1 MMIEHTFA
9 PVDLRHGIV
18 RLTYPMPMKP
28 GHVHGYLVPTDDG
41 YLLVDTGLGL
51 PDMVEHW
58 AELVPL
64 LDRPIAAI
72 LVTHFHPD
80 HVGGTAD
87 VVEVT
92 GAPVL
97 QGAID
102 HYQCE
107 KVWGSDAWVPQLA
120 AWFAQQGIPPE
131 EAAELL
137 EVGSI
142 YRQFVH
148 FVPDARLL
156 REGDEVAGWR
166 VAEFPGHADGHICL
180 LKDDVMIAGD
190 HLLPRIT
197 PAVGL
202 YPDSRPDPL
211 GDFMSSL
218 ERVAELAPAL
228 ALPGHGDPIDDPA
241 GRAREIVD
249 HHRERLDAT
258 EQALADGPKSGYALS
273 WVLFPGD
280 LGAAQRRFAVAE
292 ALSHAER
299 LVVEGRAA
307 RGDDDGC
314 LTYTR
319 P

>member
-1 MMIEHTFA
+1 MFA
-9 PVDLRHGIV
+9 PVELAGGIV
-18 RLTYPMPMKP
+18 RITYPMPMKP
-28 GHVHGYLVPTDDG
+28 GHVHGYLVPTGDG

-51 PDMVEHW
+51 PGMVEHW
-58 AELVPL
+58 AALAPS
-64 LDRPIAAI
+64 LDRPVAAV

-120 AWFAQQGIPPE
+120 EWFARQGVPPE
-131 EAAELL
+131 ETDELL
-137 EVGSI
+137 QVGSI

-148 FVPDARLL
+148 FVPGARLL
-156 REGDEVAGWR
+156 REGDEVGGWQ

-180 LKDDVMIAGD
+180 LKDGVMIAGD

-211 GDFMSSL
+211 GDFMASL
-218 ERVAELAPAL
+218 ERVVELAPRV
-228 ALPGHGDPIDDPA
+228 ALPGHGDPVDDPA
-241 GRAREIVD
+241 GRAREIVR
-249 HHRERLDAT
+249 HHCERLDQT
-258 EQALADGPKSGYALS
+258 EAALRDGPKTGYELS
-273 WVLFPGD
+273 CVLFSGD
-280 LGAAQRRFAVAE
+280 LGPAQRRFAVAE

-307 RGDDDGC
+307 QAGDDGC
-314 LTYTR
+314 VTYTR

>member
-1 MMIEHTFA
+1 MFA
-9 PVDLRHGIV
+9 PVELSAGIV
-18 RLTYPMPMKP
+18 RVTYPMPMKP
-28 GHVHGYLVPTDDG
+28 GHVHGYLVPREDG

-51 PDMVEHW
+51 PEMVEQW
-58 AELVPL
+58 AALAPR
-64 LDRPIAAI
+64 LDRPVCEI

-87 VVEVT
+87 AVEVT

-97 QGAID
+97 QGALD

-120 AWFAQQGIPPE
+120 AWFARQGVPPE
-131 EAAELL
+131 QTTELL
-137 EVGSI
+137 EVGSV
-142 YRQFVH
+142 YRRFVH
-148 FVPDARLL
+148 FVPEARLL
-156 REGDEVAGWR
+156 REGDQVDGWQ
-166 VAEFPGHADGHICL
+166 VLEFPGHADGHICL
-180 LKDDVMIAGD
+180 LKDGVLIAGD

-211 GDFMSSL
+211 GDFIASL
-218 ERVAELAPAL
+218 ERVAELAPEI

-241 GRAREIVD
+241 GRAREIVQ
-249 HHRERLDAT
+249 HHRERLDET
-258 EQALADGPKSGYALS
+258 EAALKDGPTTGYDLS
-273 WVLFPGD
+273 CVLFPGD

-299 LVVEGRAA
+299 LIVEGRAA
-307 RGDDDGC
+307 RWGDDGHV
-314 LTYTR
+314 TYTQA
-319 P
+319 

>member
-1 MMIEHTFA
+1 MFA
-9 PVDLRHGIV
+9 PVEVAEGIV
-18 RLTYPMPMKP
+18 RVTYPMPMKP
-28 GHVHGYLVPTDDG
+28 GHVHGYLVPTGDG

-51 PDMVEHW
+51 PEMVERW
-58 AELVPL
+58 AELVPQ
-64 LDRPIAAI
+64 LDRPVTEI

-87 VVEVT
+87 AVEVT

-97 QGAID
+97 QGAVD

-120 AWFAQQGIPPE
+120 AWFAQQGVPPE
-131 EAAELL
+131 ETAELL
-137 EVGSI
+137 EVGSV
-142 YRQFVH
+142 YRTFVH
-148 FVPDARLL
+148 FVAEARLL

-166 VAEFPGHADGHICL
+166 LIELPGHADGHICL
-180 LKDDVMIAGD
+180 LKGGVLIAGD

-211 GDFMSSL
+211 GDFMASL
-218 ERVAELAPAL
+218 ERVSELAPAI
-228 ALPGHGDPIDDPA
+228 ALPGHGEPIADPA
-241 GRAREIVD
+241 GRALEIVQ
-249 HHRERLDAT
+249 HHRDRLDEA
-258 EQALADGPKSGYALS
+258 EAALRRGPRTGYDLS
-273 WVLFPGD
+273 HVLFPGD

-299 LVVEGRAA
+299 LVAEKRAA
-307 RGDDDGC
+307 RGSADGRV
-314 LTYTR
+314 TYTQ

>member
-1 MMIEHTFA
+1 MIEHTFA
-9 PVDLRHGIV
+9 PTAVAAGVV

-28 GHVHGYLVPTDDG
+28 GHVHGYLVPVDDG

-51 PDMVEHW
+51 PEMVENW
-58 AELVPL
+58 AALTPQ
-64 LDRPIAAI
+64 LDRPVTAI

-80 HVGGTAD
+80 HVGGSAD
-87 VVEVT
+87 AVEVT

-97 QGAID
+97 QGTID

-120 AWFAQQGIPPE
+120 AWFAQQGVPPE
-131 EAAELL
+131 VTGELL
-137 EVGSI
+137 EVGSV
-142 YRQFVH
+142 YRTFVH
-148 FVPDARLL
+148 FVAEVRLL

-166 VAEFPGHADGHICL
+166 VIEFPGHADGHICL
-180 LKDDVMIAGD
+180 LKDGVLIAGD

-211 GDFMSSL
+211 GDFMASL
-218 ERVAELAPAL
+218 ERVVELAPTV
-228 ALPGHGDPIDDPA
+228 ALPGHGEPIGDPA
-241 GRAREIVD
+241 GRAREIVQ
-249 HHRERLDAT
+249 HHRDRLDET
-258 EQALADGPKSGYALS
+258 EAALRGGPQTGYELS
-273 WVLFPGD
+273 CVLFPDD

-307 RGDDDGC
+307 RRSDDGRV
-314 LTYTR
+314 TYTR

>member
-1 MMIEHTFA
+1 MIEHTFA
-9 PVDLRHGIV
+9 PVEVIDGIV
-18 RLTYPMPMKP
+18 RVTYPMPMKP
-28 GHVHGYLVPTDDG
+28 GHVHGYLVPVDDG

-51 PDMVEHW
+51 PDLAEQW
-58 AELVPL
+58 AALAPRF
-64 LDRPIAAI
+64 DRPVTEI

-87 VVEVT
+87 AVEVT

-97 QGAID
+97 QGTVD

-120 AWFAQQGIPPE
+120 AWFAQQGVPPE
-131 EAAELL
+131 ETDELL
-137 EVGSI
+137 QVGSI
-142 YRQFVH
+142 YRTFVH
-148 FVPDARLL
+148 LVPETRLL
-156 REGDEVAGWR
+156 REGDEVAGWQ

-180 LKDDVMIAGD
+180 LKDGVLIAGD

-211 GDFMSSL
+211 GDFMASL
-218 ERVAELAPAL
+218 ERVADLEPRI
-228 ALPGHGDPIDDPA
+228 ALPGHGDPIAAPA
-241 GRAREIVD
+241 ERAREIVQ
-249 HHRERLDAT
+249 HHHDRLDET
-258 EQALADGPKSGYALS
+258 EAALRGGPTTGYELS
-273 WVLFPGD
+273 CILFPGD

-307 RGDDDGC
+307 RGSDDVRV
-314 LTYTR
+314 TYTH

>member
-1 MMIEHTFA
+1 MI
-9 PVDLRHGIV
+9 DGIV

-51 PDMVEHW
+51 QDMVDRW
-58 AELVPL
+58 AALAPR
-64 LDRPIAAI
+64 LDRPVTEI

-80 HVGGTAD
+80 HVGGAAD
-87 VVEVT
+87 AVEVT

-97 QGAID
+97 QGALD

-120 AWFAQQGIPPE
+120 AWFAQQGVPQE
-131 EAAELL
+131 ETAELL
-137 EVGSI
+137 EVGSV
-142 YRQFVH
+142 YRTFVH
-148 FVPDARLL
+148 FVPEARLV
-156 REGDEVAGWR
+156 RQGDEVAGWR
-166 VAEFPGHADGHICL
+166 VVEFPGHADGHICL
-180 LKDDVMIAGD
+180 LKDGVLIAGD

-211 GDFMSSL
+211 GDFLASL
-218 ERVAELAPAL
+218 ERVVELGPTV
-228 ALPGHGDPIDDPA
+228 ALPGHGEPVADPS
-241 GRAREIVD
+241 GRAREIVQ
-249 HHRERLDAT
+249 HHRDRLDET
-258 EQALADGPKSGYALS
+258 EAALGRGPQTGYGLS
-273 WVLFPGD
+273 CVLFPGD

-299 LVVEGRAA
+299 LVIEGRAA
-307 RGDDDGC
+307 RGSDGGRV
-314 LTYTR
+314 TYTR

>member
-1 MMIEHTFA
+1 MIEHTFA
-9 PVDLRHGIV
+9 PTEVAAGVV

-28 GHVHGYLVPTDDG
+28 GHVHGYLVPVDDG

-51 PDMVEHW
+51 PEMVESW
-58 AELVPL
+58 AALTPQ
-64 LDRPIAAI
+64 LDRPVTAI

-80 HVGGTAD
+80 HVGGSAD
-87 VVEVT
+87 AVEVT

-97 QGAID
+97 QGTID

-120 AWFAQQGIPPE
+120 DWFAQQGVPPE
-131 EAAELL
+131 ENAELL
-137 EVGSI
+137 EVGNV
-142 YRQFVH
+142 YRTFVH
-148 FVPDARLL
+148 FIADARLL
-156 REGDEVAGWR
+156 REGEEVAGWR
-166 VAEFPGHADGHICL
+166 VIEFPGHADGHICL
-180 LKDDVMIAGD
+180 LKDGVLIAGD

-211 GDFMSSL
+211 GDFMASL
-218 ERVAELAPAL
+218 ERVAELAPTV
-228 ALPGHGDPIDDPA
+228 ALPGHGEPIGDPP
-241 GRAREIVD
+241 GRAREIVQ
-249 HHRERLDAT
+249 HHHGRLVET
-258 EQALADGPKSGYALS
+258 EAALRGGPRTGYELS
-273 WVLFPGD
+273 CVLFPD
-280 LGAAQRRFAVAE
+280 ALGAAQRRFAVAE

-307 RGDDDGC
+307 RASDDGHV
-314 LTYTR
+314 TYTQ

>member
-1 MMIEHTFA
+1 MFA
-9 PVDLRHGIV
+9 PVEVAEGIV
-18 RLTYPMPMKP
+18 RVTYPMPMKP
-28 GHVHGYLVPTDDG
+28 GHVHGYLLPTGDG

-51 PDMVEHW
+51 PEMVERW
-58 AELVPL
+58 AELVPQ
-64 LDRPIAAI
+64 LDRPVTRI

-87 VVEVT
+87 AVEVT

-97 QGAID
+97 QGAVD

-120 AWFAQQGIPPE
+120 AWFAQQGVPAE
-131 EAAELL
+131 ETAELL
-137 EVGSI
+137 EVGSV
-142 YRQFVH
+142 YRTFVH
-148 FVPDARLL
+148 FVADAHLL
-156 REGDEVAGWR
+156 REGDEVAGWH
-166 VAEFPGHADGHICL
+166 VVELPGHADGHICL
-180 LKDDVMIAGD
+180 LKDGVLIAGD

-211 GDFMSSL
+211 GDFMASL
-218 ERVAELAPAL
+218 ERVAELAPTI
-228 ALPGHGDPIDDPA
+228 ALPGHGEPIADPA
-241 GRAREIVD
+241 GRAREIVQ
-249 HHRERLDAT
+249 HHRDRLDQT
-258 EQALADGPKSGYALS
+258 EAALRGGQKTGYELS
-273 WVLFPGD
+273 HVLFSDD

-307 RGDDDGC
+307 RGSDDGRV
-314 LTYTR
+314 TYTQ